1 MKENVKFFAEYICI
15 FYNHAITTS
24 KFPSFLKMASITPT
38 FKKGNKNKTENF
50 RPVDILPVLLKTFKK
65 LMSKQLPTSF
75 ENILSK
81 FQCGFRKDYST
92 QHCLSLMLER
102 WKVAVDNNE
111 AFGAL
116 LTDHSKVFDSLSH
129 DLLIAKLHS
138 YGLSLTSLR
147 LLSNYLSNRRQWIK
161 VENALVNGKTLKLV
175 YPKNQYLAH
184 FYSAILF
191 VICF

>member
-50 RPVDILPVLLKTFKK
+50 RQVDILPVLLKTFKK
-65 LMSKQLPTSF
+65 LMSKQLPTFF

-92 QHCLSLMLER
+92 QHCLLLMLER
-102 WKVAVDNNE
+102 WKLAVDNNE